1 MQFRVCFFST
11 RFTRSNSGAV
21 APLFGLLV
29 IVLFATAG
37 GAIDFGRWSN
47 ARQQTV
53 AAMDAAV
60 LAAGRALQLDSSDV
74 AGALAKAEK
83 VYNKNIL
90 NRLPTISDTI
100 TFVVTDDNTAVT
112 ATGNAEIETFLLK
125 VIQIDKLTLLD
136 GTGSDYSKAE
146 LAVNGNAG
154 VNIEVSM
161 MLDVTG
167 SMEGD
172 KIEDMKT
179 AAKDLIDIVV
189 WDNQSTYTSKIAII
203 PFAHAV
209 NVGPTLFTSVTG
221 KDPASYTNP
230 CAVDRTGSA
239 KLTDDAPGPGK
250 YVDVYEAKKNVNHWT
265 KYLTC
270 NPLAA
275 TVQPLTNNKLVLKS
289 LVNSFVADGY
299 TAGHIGTAFAWYA
312 LSPNW
317 SGVWPAASQPAAYGT
332 ETTKKIAILM
342 SDGEYN
348 THYNGNGDG
357 DASAQAKSICTNM
370 KAKGITVYAVGF
382 ELGEGSTAED
392 VLQSCA
398 TDPDKYFDAKDGD
411 DLQQA
416 FRHIA
421 LSISTLYLS
430 E

>member
-1 MQFRVCFFST
+1 MNPKFRLGLAA
-11 RFTRSNSGAV
+11 FTQSNRGAV

-47 ARQQTV
+47 ARQQTI

-60 LAAGRALQLDSSDV
+60 LAAGRALQLDSSDI
-74 AGALAKAEK
+74 AGAISKAQT
-83 VYNKNIL
+83 VYNKNII
-90 NRLPTISDTI
+90 NRLPTINDTI
-100 TFVVTDDNTAVT
+100 NFIVTDDGTAVT

-125 VIQIDKLTLLD
+125 VIQINKMALLD
-136 GTGSDYSKAE
+136 SAGSDFSKAK

-154 VNIEVSM
+154 INIEVSM

-167 SMEGD
+167 SMEGT
-172 KIEDMKT
+172 KIADMKV
-179 AAKDLIDIVV
+179 AAKDLINIVV
-189 WDNQSTYTSKIAII
+189 WDNQSSYTSKIAIV

-209 NVGPTLFTSVTG
+209 NIDTNMFTAVTG
-221 KDPASYTNP
+221 ETASDYTHP
-230 CAVDRTGSA
+230 CAVDRTGAA

-250 YVDVYEAKKNVNHWT
+250 YINVYEQKKNVNDWT
-265 KYLTC
+265 KS
-270 NPLAA
+270 LACSPNSA
-275 TVQPLTNNKLVLKS
+275 ALQPLTNNKVVLKG
-289 LVNSFVADGY
+289 LVDSFVADGY

-312 LSPNW
+312 LSPKW
-317 SGVWPAASQPAAYGT
+317 SSVWPMESQPAAYGT

-370 KAKGITVYAVGF
+370 KATGITVYAVGF

-392 VLQSCA
+392 VLKSCA
-398 TDPDKYFDAKDGD
+398 TDPNKYFDAEDGD

-421 LSISTLYLS
+421 LSISALYLS
-430 E
+430 K